1 MPDVTITET
10 GRTFPASAMQH
21 TVTNHFVKPAHWPR
35 LIGVALVLWCA
46 GCYSAGPIG
55 SASRPNVIVLRGTA
69 GYFPNLAEF
78 EDRLLDE
85 GVCPTVAYSDAYANV
100 AERLIGGRNRGR
112 LSGPVVIVGYSAG
125 ANAAISMS
133 RMLGEKGIEVDKLVL
148 LEATTGERVPDNV
161 VACFNIYKSQPW
173 YSIYPA
179 FGGIPV
185 GKENSATT
193 LVNYNVRDYNDGR
206 FDWENHLTLAANPF
220 IQDLILDE
228 VLVAFE
234 PDAATPAT
242 EESSG
247 PVPAEESPD
256 ENSDE
261 GKMSRNPE
269 VTPLA
274 AEPELLPAPVR

>member
-1 MPDVTITET
+1 MKHTITT
-10 GRTFPASAMQH
+10 RI
-21 TVTNHFVKPAHWPR
+21 VKSAHWPR
-35 LIGVALVLWCA
+35 LIGVALALWCA
-46 GCYSAGPIG
+46 GCYSPGPIG
-55 SASRPNVIVLRGTA
+55 SASRPNVVVLRGTA
-69 GYFPNLAEF
+69 GYFPNLAQF

-85 GVCPTVAYSDAYANV
+85 GVCPTVAYPDAYATV

-112 LSGPVVIVGYSAG
+112 LNGPVVIVGYSSG

-133 RMLGEKGIEVDKLVL
+133 RMLGEKGIEVNKLVL
-148 LEATTGERVPDNV
+148 LEATTGEKVPDNV
-161 VACFNIYKSQPW
+161 VSCFNIYKSQPW
-173 YSIYPA
+173 YDVIPA

-185 GKENSATT
+185 QKESPATT

-220 IQDLILDE
+220 IQDMILDE

-234 PDAATPAT
+234 PNTEAPAT
-242 EESSG
+242 EESIS
-247 PVPAEESPD
+247 PVPSEEQPD
-256 ENSDE
+256 ESSDE